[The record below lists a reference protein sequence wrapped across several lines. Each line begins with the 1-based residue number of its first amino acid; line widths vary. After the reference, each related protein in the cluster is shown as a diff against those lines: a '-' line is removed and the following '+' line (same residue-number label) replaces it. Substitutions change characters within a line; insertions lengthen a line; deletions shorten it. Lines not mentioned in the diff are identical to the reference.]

1 MSNVVWCTGFDPDF
15 RWIQSPMFDED
26 GYPIHYRGVVEGEPG
41 LYFVGLLFLYSLTSS
56 LIGGWEGTPNT
67 SPGTSQRDR
76 RPSVR
81 AGEATISPWTP
92 SRRRK
97 PVVAG

>member
-56 LIGGWEGTPNT
+56 LIGGVG
-67 SPGTSQRDR
+67 RD
-76 RPSVR
+76 
-81 AGEATISPWTP
+81 AEY
-92 SRRRK
+92 
-97 PVVAG
+97 VAGHIAARSATLRARWRSDHPPMDAKQEA